1 MGNSKSVCSH
11 LESDHLVKSETFH
24 QIHVSPPSPTPL
36 PPGSF
41 WCVAPAP
48 SPSPHGS
55 ATLYRRCTHL
65 PGRHSAMIILCI
77 THVTCFE
84 SPNLV
89 EMNSSEGNP
98 KFNRNH
104 GYATLLPSVGSIER
118 FDLFLQL
125 FKASKLAAFIPAP
138 SRRGCFSN
146 GGTKRE

>member
-1 MGNSKSVCSH
+1 MGDSKSVRSH

-24 QIHVSPPSPTPL
+24 QSHVSPPLPTHI

-55 ATLYRRCTHL
+55 ATLYRRCTHS
-65 PGRHSAMIILCI
+65 PGRRSAIIICKSRGLCI
-77 THVTCFE
+77 THVPCVE

-89 EMNSSEGNP
+89 KMNSSEGNP

-138 SRRGCFSN
+138 SR
-146 GGTKRE
+146 